1 MTSDVLDL
9 VSLALFDHG
18 PMTLNDLALMTCLP
32 LPSIRMHLQL
42 NRGSRYLATLTIED
56 GMPIRRWALLP
67 MPTQELE

>member
-1 MTSDVLDL
+1 VTSDVLDL

-42 NRGSRYLATLTIED
+42 NRDVRYRPTLTIE
-56 GMPIRRWALLP
+56 GGIPIRRWALIQF
-67 MPTQELE
+67 TEEFE